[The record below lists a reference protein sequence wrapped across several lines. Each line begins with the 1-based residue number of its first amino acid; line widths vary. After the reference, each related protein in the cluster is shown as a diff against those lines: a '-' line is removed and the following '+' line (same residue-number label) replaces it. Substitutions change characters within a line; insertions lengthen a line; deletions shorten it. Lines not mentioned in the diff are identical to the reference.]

1 MTPSQHAAACG
12 SGLILLVSAPSGAG
26 KTSVVREL
34 MRRDTRLRMG
44 ISHTTRT
51 ARGSEREGHDYY
63 FVSKREFND
72 MQAEGDFLECAEVFG
87 HMYGTSSRM
96 IDEFLAQDTD
106 VILEIDWQGAAQL
119 RAKGYADA
127 SVFILPPNF
136 ESLASRLKCRGSDT
150 QGVIE
155 ARLRA
160 ARDEIARYEDY
171 DYLLVNEDFDQA
183 VETLGDIVR
192 AERNRTGKVRTRR
205 SNLLYALFDPKEAG

>member
-1 MTPSQHAAACG
+1 MTQAQHAAVG
-12 SGLILLVSAPSGAG
+12 GPGLILLVSAPSGAG

-34 MRRDTRLRMG
+34 MRRDARLRMG

-63 FVSKREFND
+63 FVSEEEFSG
-72 MQAEGDFLECAEVFG
+72 MRTQGEFLECAEVFG

-106 VILEIDWQGAAQL
+106 VILEIDWQGAEQL
-119 RAKGYADA
+119 RAKGYADT
-127 SVFILPPNF
+127 SVFILPPNL

-155 ARLRA
+155 ERLRA
-160 ARDEIARYEDY
+160 ARDEIKQYEDY

-183 VETLGDIVR
+183 VETLGDIIR
-192 AERNRTGKVRTRR
+192 AERNRTRKVRARR
-205 SNLLYALFDPKEAG
+205 SELLGALFESKEGR